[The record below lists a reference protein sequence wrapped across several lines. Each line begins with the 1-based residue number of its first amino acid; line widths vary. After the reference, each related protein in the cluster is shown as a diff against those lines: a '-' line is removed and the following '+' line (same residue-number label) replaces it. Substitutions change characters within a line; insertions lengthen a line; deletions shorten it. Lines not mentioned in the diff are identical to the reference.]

1 MNEHEKNP
9 RPRRFRSRRR
19 PSFVQLVGEAVA
31 DRLRGDVSP
40 KSGEWPTK
48 SQEVGKAATAFA
60 CDIAV
65 NAQDDNDTSLRIMGG
80 PVAPVP
86 EWVQKSWQT
95 AAAKATESQNH
106 ITDEQ

>member
-1 MNEHEKNP
+1 M
-9 RPRRFRSRRR
+9 
-19 PSFVQLVGEAVA
+19 QLVGEVAA
-31 DRLRGDVSP
+31 DRFREDMSP
-40 KSGEWPTK
+40 KSSEGLTK

-65 NAQDDNDTSLRIMGG
+65 NAQDDNDTSLHIMGG